1 MTACPI
7 SHESRR
13 GPERVAVVLMLV
25 VVAVLLVAGV
35 VPRLA
40 GADGG
45 RAPELGDA
53 GEGMTV
59 SQISP

>member
-13 GPERVAVVLMLV
+13 GPERVAVVLMHV

-40 GADGG
+40 GAGIR
-45 RAPELGDA
+45 RAPGCITQVRA
-53 GEGMTV
+53 
-59 SQISP
+59 

>member
-1 MTACPI
+1 LLSMTARPI

-35 VPRLA
+35 VPHLA
-40 GADGG
+40 GYPEDG
-45 RAPELGDA
+45 LLD
-53 GEGMTV
+53 V
-59 SQISP
+59 

>member
-1 MTACPI
+1 MTARPI

-25 VVAVLLVAGV
+25 VVAVILVAGV

-40 GADGG
+40 GAGIR
-45 RAPELGDA
+45 RALGCITQVKA
-53 GEGMTV
+53 
-59 SQISP
+59 